1 METVKEILSN
11 LSGEGDKRSALENI
25 KPALSQLSRKD
36 TTEVGLKEVDLSP
49 IFECLASSDQVLVSL
64 AVDTLQYLLSLQ
76 DPALVLDR

>member
-1 METVKEILSN
+1 METVKEILIN

-36 TTEVGLKEVDLSP
+36 TEVGLKEVDLSP

>member
-11 LSGEGDKRSALENI
+11 LSGEGDQRSALENI
-25 KPALSQLSRKD
+25 KPALSLLSRKD
-36 TTEVGLKEVDLSP
+36 TEVGLKEVDLSP
-49 IFECLASSDQVLVSL
+49 IFKCLASSDQVLVSL